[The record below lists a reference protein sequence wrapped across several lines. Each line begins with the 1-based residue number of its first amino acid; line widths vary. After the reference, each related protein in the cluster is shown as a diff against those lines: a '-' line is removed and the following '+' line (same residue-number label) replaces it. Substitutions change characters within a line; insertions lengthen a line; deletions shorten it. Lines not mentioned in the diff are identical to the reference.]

1 MFPLPG
7 SDAAPRVDVGLLRA
21 WPPPRPDADDDKEG
35 RGRVLV
41 VAGSREVPGSALLAG
56 LAALRAGAGKLALA
70 TSRSVAVPLAVALP
84 EARVVALP
92 EDPGGAMTA
101 EAGAGVAELAERAA
115 AVVIGPGMRGTDA
128 VRAIL
133 EKTLESCGR
142 GDRGNGDRGAVVVV
156 DAAAIAC
163 LPRQQMPA
171 LLAPLDGRVVL
182 TPNLAEMAILVD
194 CHVDDLPDDLAA
206 LAADTA
212 RQLGAVVALKG
223 GVTYTAA
230 PDGRRFA
237 DGAGNVGLATS
248 GSGDVLAGLIGG
260 LAARGADPLQA
271 AVWGVHVHAAA
282 GDRLAE
288 RIGPLGYLARE
299 LVDEVPLLLHELGG

>member
-1 MFPLPG
+1 MFPLPA
-7 SDAAPRVDVGLLRA
+7 SDAPQRVDAGLLRA

-35 RGRVLV
+35 RGRVVV

-56 LAALRAGAGKLALA
+56 LAALRAGAGKLQLA

-84 EARVVALP
+84 EARVVGLP
-92 EDPGGAMTA
+92 EDAGGAMTA
-101 EAGAGVAELAERAA
+101 EAGAGVAELAERSA

-128 VRAIL
+128 VGRIL
-133 EKTLESCGR
+133 EATLGSCG
-142 GDRGNGDRGAVVVV
+142 NGGRANGGRGAVLVL
-156 DAAAIAC
+156 DAAAIGC
-163 LPRQQMPA
+163 LPRQRMTA

-182 TPNLAEMAILVD
+182 TPNLTEMAVLVG
-194 CHVDDLPDDLAA
+194 CEVDDLPDDRAG

-212 RQLGAVVALKG
+212 RELGAVVVLKG

-299 LVDEVPLLLHELGG
+299 LVDEVPLLLRHLGG